1 MTATMPTILDRP
13 ARGAA
18 VVVNTS
24 ASPNAAH
31 RPVPIGNVRL
41 TDAFL
46 APRLRINR
54 EVTIPSQFQHLEDTN
69 RFRNFRRVLRRD
81 TICSNSRFR
90 ACEE

>member
-1 MTATMPTILDRP
+1 MTATMPTTMNHS
-13 ARGAA
+13 A
-18 VVVNTS
+18 VVVDSS

-54 EVTIPSQFQHLEDTN
+54 DITIPSQFQHLEDTN